1 MSESHAQSKRTK
13 SGAKRQPTRDKRK
26 SELGRQPP
34 KVTLGKLER
43 VPVRGRGGNIT
54 HALRKEEYMN
64 VLDPK
69 TKKTAKAKI
78 VTVVENK
85 ANRHYVRMN
94 IITRGAVVRTEL
106 GEARVTSRPGQHGM
120 INGVLI
126 QKA

>member
-1 MSESHAQSKRTK
+1 MSESHARSKRTK
-13 SGAKRQPTRDKRK
+13 TGAKRHPTRDKRK

-43 VPVRGRGGNIT
+43 VAVRGRGGNIT
-54 HALRKEEYMN
+54 QSLRKDEFMN

-69 TKKTAKAKI
+69 TKKMAKAKI

-94 IITRGAVVRTEL
+94 ILTRGAVVRTEL
-106 GEARVTSRPGQHGM
+106 GEARITSRPGQHGM

-126 QKA
+126 KKA